1 VTALT
6 KARAAIPMHQA
17 MAQAR
22 FRTLLRAAFRAG
34 PVTAQ
39 GQIQN
44 VGHGG
49 LFVGTASLPNEGET
63 VALDFQAPDGQRIRL
78 TGIVWWTR
86 ANGKIDGRAAGFGVR
101 LLDPGES
108 YQSFIERLAS

>member
-1 VTALT
+1 
-6 KARAAIPMHQA
+6 MHQA

-49 LFVGTASLPNEGET
+49 LFVGTASLPNEGES